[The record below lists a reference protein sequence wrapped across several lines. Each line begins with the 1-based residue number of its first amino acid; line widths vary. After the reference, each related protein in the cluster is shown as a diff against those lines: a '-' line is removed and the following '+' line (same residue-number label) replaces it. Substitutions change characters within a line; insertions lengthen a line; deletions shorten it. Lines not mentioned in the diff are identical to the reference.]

1 MGKADKDDSA
11 KKERAPP
18 RAFVDKA
25 QKKISELNEDLY
37 EDLKTK
43 NQTTALAGQEL
54 ADFNRVK
61 ELKPKRYI
69 GGCCCESALLGFDNA
84 LITSIIKYFFDHSC
98 CNSL

>member
-11 KKERAPP
+11 KRERAPRTELVE
-18 RAFVDKA
+18 RAR
-25 QKKISELNEDLY
+25 KKIREWNEDLY

-84 LITSIIKYFFDHSC
+84 LITSIIK
-98 CNSL
+98 